1 MKQGKREIDMERRVR
16 ERMVKRR
23 ERKNNEKVRTKVNQL
38 ESYQY
43 KKEEYGVNKNQTA
56 RKIILAIS

>member
-1 MKQGKREIDMERRVR
+1 MERRVR